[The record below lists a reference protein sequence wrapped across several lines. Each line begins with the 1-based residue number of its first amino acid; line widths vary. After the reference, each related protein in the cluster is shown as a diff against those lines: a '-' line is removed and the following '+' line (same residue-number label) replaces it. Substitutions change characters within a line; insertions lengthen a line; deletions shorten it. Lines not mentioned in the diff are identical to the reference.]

1 MVTLYAKSALLI
13 TLVFTGVSA
22 ARESADY
29 IGLHESEIRKM
40 FGKPEKILRDKAEGA
55 IFVYSHIFVKDED
68 FPILAPIASP
78 SAVEGIRIERTLTT
92 NELRQRGFY
101 INKKGFVYRVGW
113 EKRSKSIPPTF
124 GEQMREIVQAR
135 DRGEITYDEL
145 MVLRD
150 TLSKQ
155 YAGGPTGSSQA
166 DKALRKFLIRIKKP
180 VAEIPISTPEADHP
194 SYPATTPPD
203 EEPTSVMPAGATPT
217 SRKPDFNC
225 SGIRKFML
233 RCLRRPYPFETND

>member
-1 MVTLYAKSALLI
+1 MGVNGSSRLRHHLLAALLS
-13 TLVFTGVSA
+13 LVLLDA
-22 ARESADY
+22 RARE
-29 IGLHESEIRKM
+29 
-40 FGKPEKILRDKAEGA
+40 
-55 IFVYSHIFVKDED
+55 FVT
-68 FPILAPIASP
+68 A
-78 SAVEGIRIERTLTT
+78 
-92 NELRQRGFY
+92 
-101 INKKGFVYRVGW
+101 
-113 EKRSKSIPPTF
+113 PTF
-124 GEQMREIVQAR
+124 GEQMREIVQAH
-135 DRGEITYDEL
+135 DRGEITYKEL

-166 DKALRKFLIRIKKP
+166 DKDLRKFLIRIKKP

-203 EEPTSVMPAGATPT
+203 KEPTSVMPAGATPT
-217 SRKPDFNC
+217 SRKPVLNC